1 MKKTTQTTKTP
12 AQTTKKNE
20 KKPRFRIRGKSIFLT
35 YAKSD
40 TLTKKYI
47 SEMLMLFCEKKNL
60 SGIAVCAELHKD
72 GTKHHHAMLDFSK
85 EFETENVRFFDI
97 DTCHPKVESI
107 RNRERALG
115 YLLKEDKDVLM
126 DDHMEKLTMFW
137 DSTARYQ
144 VERMLK
150 KGYGP
155 DYTAMQLSNYGYKN
169 TVKIRNWWKVLQAG
183 KIREKELRKTG
194 WHAVLEKC
202 KSLPSEIYEC
212 LSIAAECEKA
222 GKTRPLK
229 TLNLLLWSKEPSYGK
244 TTFTQALSKFLRT
257 FDFPTDGWWDGYDDC
272 FYQVIVWNECSFVGW
287 QIQQINKLFEGS
299 GIQLPIKGAKQ
310 TKTDNPLIVC
320 TSNLNL
326 EGLLKQ
332 KGYDD
337 EKISFY
343 LPILR
348 TRIREVRV
356 TKDMLWPV
364 LANME
369 TEMLDNMEKAK

>member
-1 MKKTTQTTKTP
+1 MTNNTQKTKTP
-12 AQTTKKNE
+12 TKTTE

-35 YAKSD
+35 YAQSDNLTRNQIAETLALYCERKS
-40 TLTKKYI
+40 
-47 SEMLMLFCEKKNL
+47 L
-60 SGIAVCAELHKD
+60 SGIAVCQELHKD

-85 EFETENVRFFDI
+85 EFETENARFFDI
-97 DTCHPKVESI
+97 DACHPKVENI

-115 YLLKEDKDVLM
+115 YLLKEDKYVWM
-126 DDHMEKLTMFW
+126 DDHMERLTTFW
-137 DSTARYQ
+137 DSTVRYQ

-155 DYTAMQLSNYGYKN
+155 DYTATQLSHYGYKN
-169 TVKIRNWWKVLQAG
+169 SSKIRNWWKVLQAS
-183 KIREKELRKTG
+183 KIREKELQKTG
-194 WHAVLEKC
+194 WTAALERFKN
-202 KSLPSEIYEC
+202 LPTEIYEC
-212 LSIAAECEKA
+212 LRIAAEYEKA

-244 TTFTQALSKFLRT
+244 TTFTQMLSTFLRT

-320 TSNLNL
+320 TSNLDL

-332 KGYDD
+332 KGYDS
-337 EKISFY
+337 EKINFY

-348 TRIREVRV
+348 TRIREVEV
-356 TKDMLWPV
+356 TKDMLWSV
-364 LANME
+364 LDSEE
-369 TEMLDNMEKAK
+369 TEK

>member
-1 MKKTTQTTKTP
+1 MKNTLTK
-12 AQTTKKNE
+12 TKKNE
-20 KKPRFRIRGKSIFLT
+20 KKTRFRITGKSIFLT

-40 TLTKKYI
+40 KLTKKQI
-47 SEMLMLFCEKKNL
+47 SETLKLFCESKSL
-60 SGIAVCAELHKD
+60 SGIAVCEELHKD
-72 GTKHHHAMLDFSK
+72 GTKHHHAMLDFSQL
-85 EFETENVRFFDI
+85 FETENARFFDI
-97 DTCHPKVESI
+97 DTCHPKVETI

-115 YLLKEDKDVLM
+115 YLLKEDKYVLM

-137 DSTARYQ
+137 DSTVRYQ

-155 DYTAMQLSNYGYKN
+155 DYTAIQLSNYGYKN
-169 TVKIRNWWKVLQAG
+169 SAKIRNWWKVLQAG
-183 KIREKELRKTG
+183 KIREKELQKPG
-194 WHAVLEKC
+194 WEVALEKF
-202 KSLPSEIYEC
+202 KDLPKEIYEC
-212 LSIAAECEKA
+212 LSIAAECERA
-222 GKTRPLK
+222 GKPRPLK

-272 FYQVIVWNECSFVGW
+272 FYQIIVWNECSFVGW

-320 TSNLNL
+320 TSNLDL

-332 KGYDD
+332 KGYDN
-337 EKISFY
+337 EKTSFY
-343 LPILR
+343 LPILK
-348 TRIREVRV
+348 TRIREVEV
-356 TKDMLWPV
+356 TKDMLWP
-364 LANME
+364 
-369 TEMLDNMEKAK
+369 MLDNMEEC